1 MNKNHVP
8 VLLKEAVD
16 LLAVKTDNRYIDA
29 TLGGGGHAQEIIRQG
44 GQILGIDQD
53 PEAIEFAQQR
63 VHPTHAQV
71 VLGNFANLESIAQE
85 HGFAPAAGI
94 IFDLGVSSF
103 QLDTPERGF
112 SFQADA
118 PLDMRMSPDLAV
130 TAADLVNGLGRKEL
144 YTLFT
149 KLAQERLARPI
160 ADAIVE
166 SRRINPIKT
175 TQQLAALVERIY
187 GRRREHLHPA
197 TKVFQALRIAVNDE
211 LNSLKAALPQALNLL
226 RSGSRL
232 VVISFHEGEDR
243 IVKHQF
249 KNWALDHQGT
259 ILTPKPII
267 PSSEEI
273 RSNPR
278 SRSAKLRAFEKY
290 EL

>member
-8 VLLKEAVD
+8 VLLKEAAD
-16 LLAVKTDNRYIDA
+16 LLAVKPSGRYIDA

-94 IFDLGVSSF
+94 IFDLGASSW

-144 YTLFT
+144 YALFT

-166 SRRINPIKT
+166 SRRIRPINT
-175 TQQLAALVERIY
+175 TRQLATLVERVY
-187 GRRREHLHPA
+187 GRRRDHLHPA

-211 LNSLKAALPQALNLL
+211 LNNLKAALPQALNLL
-226 RSGSRL
+226 GSRGVL
-232 VVISFHEGEDR
+232 IVISFHEGEDR

-249 KNWALDHQGT
+249 KNWALDHQGI

-267 PSSEEI
+267 PSVEEI
-273 RSNPR
+273 RSNHR
-278 SRSAKLRAFEKY
+278 SRSAKLRAFKKI
-290 EL
+290 

>member
-8 VLLKEAVD
+8 VLLKEAAD
-16 LLAVKTDNRYIDA
+16 LLAVKPSGRYIDA

-53 PEAIEFAQQR
+53 PQAITIAQQR
-63 VHPTHAQV
+63 LHPTHAQV

-144 YTLFT
+144 YALFT

-166 SRRINPIKT
+166 SRRIRPINT
-175 TQQLAALVERIY
+175 TRQLATLVERVY
-187 GRRREHLHPA
+187 GRRRDHLHPA

-211 LNSLKAALPQALNLL
+211 LNNLKAALPQALNLL
-226 RSGSRL
+226 GSRGVL
-232 VVISFHEGEDR
+232 IVISFHEGEDR

-249 KNWALDHQGT
+249 KNWALDHQGI

-267 PSSEEI
+267 PSVEEI

-278 SRSAKLRAFEKY
+278 SRSAKLRAFKKI
-290 EL
+290 